1 MKTQHG
7 NHLVEFKSN
16 QKGWEMA
23 ETDES
28 MMLSMTYDNVH
39 MNEEHVTLIL
49 NMVESIHGSCSSDP
63 SALMIIQ
70 EEAPGYF
77 TGQRT
82 LDDVVNIIQKRAAT
96 VVQERG

>member
-1 MKTQHG
+1 
-7 NHLVEFKSN
+7 
-16 QKGWEMA
+16 MA

-28 MMLSMTYDNVH
+28 MRIIMTIQSVH
-39 MNEEHVTLIL
+39 IREEHRTLIL

-63 SALMIIQ
+63 SALLIIQ

-82 LDDVVNIIQKRAAT
+82 LDDVVNIIQKRAVT

>member
-1 MKTQHG
+1 
-7 NHLVEFKSN
+7 SN